1 MKKEKGLT
9 RAIIITAALTV
20 LVFVQL
26 QLIWCCAI
34 GPWTGLGG
42 LVIVGGIFGILVV
55 ALIIELAMLLI
66 RKLVQRNQIK

>member
-34 GPWTGLGG
+34 GPWTGFGG

>member
-20 LVFVQL
+20 LFFVQL

>member
-55 ALIIELAMLLI
+55 ALIIELAVLLI